1 MRPSAHFKNH
11 QECNVQFHL
20 NGFRTGD
27 PGLLDAVASKP
38 ALEGAGL
45 NGITNI
51 LPAEADVLIVGCGPA
66 GLTLAAQL
74 AAFPD
79 IRTVIVEQ
87 KPGPLQLGQADGV
100 ACRTMEMF
108 EAFGFAER
116 VLKESYWVN
125 ETTFWK
131 PDDSAGDNNGQG
143 RRSRIVRSGRVQDV
157 EDGLSH
163 MPHVILNQAR
173 VHDFYLETM
182 QRSASRL
189 IPHYARRL
197 AGLERA
203 PQGGTGGVADY
214 PVTARFERQDE
225 GHQGEIETIRARYVV
240 GCDGARSVVRQSIG
254 RSLKGDSANHAW
266 GVMDVL
272 AVTDFP
278 DIRFKSLIQSASE
291 GSIVL
296 IPREGGYLVRI
307 YVELDKLN
315 ENERVAARNISIE
328 QLIAAAQRIFHP
340 YTLAVKEVAWW
351 SVYDIGQ
358 RLCDRF
364 DDVDGDVD
372 GNVNG
377 SRQPDELETRQPRVF
392 IAGDA
397 CHTHSPKAGQ
407 GMNVSMQDAFNL
419 GWKLA
424 AVLQGRSPPNLL
436 HTYSAER
443 QAVAKE
449 LIDFDREWAAMLSAP
464 LKKPGDLGGMG
475 MEPAEVQRY
484 FVQHGRYT
492 AGTATHYKPAL
503 LTGPRAGQP
512 SHQQLAKGLQIGTR
526 FHSAPVVRVG
536 DGKPMHLGEALA
548 ADGRWRLIAFAGEG
562 DNAGPTS
569 PLGKL
574 CSHLVDS
581 AQSPLKRY
589 TPAGADLDAV
599 FDVRAVFPQN
609 HRQLTITAM
618 PELLFPRK
626 GRYGLRDY
634 EKAFCAVADQN
645 QNGASQD
652 IFSLRG
658 IDRKQGCLV
667 VVRPDQYIAHIFPLG
682 ATDALAAF
690 FSSIMLDAKPHSA
703 T

>member
-1 MRPSAHFKNH
+1 MDGSA
-11 QECNVQFHL
+11 
-20 NGFRTGD
+20 R
-27 PGLLDAVASKP
+27 DA
-38 ALEGAGL
+38 
-45 NGITNI
+45 

-116 VLKESYWVN
+116 VLKEAYWVN

-131 PDDSAGDNNGQG
+131 PDDSQDGD
-143 RRSRIVRSGRVQDV
+143 RSRIVRSGRVQDV

-189 IPHYARRL
+189 VPHYSRRL

-203 PQGGTGGVADY
+203 PDGTSDH
-214 PVTARFERQDE
+214 PVTARFERQDAGHE
-225 GHQGEIETIRARYVV
+225 GKLETIRARYVV
-240 GCDGARSVVRQSIG
+240 GCDGARSAVRQSMG
-254 RSLKGDSANHAW
+254 LSLKGDSANHAW

-272 AVTDFP
+272 VVTDFP
-278 DIRFKSLIQSASE
+278 DIRFKALIQSAAD
-291 GSIVL
+291 GSIVI
-296 IPREGGYLVRI
+296 IPREGGYLVRL
-307 YVELDKLN
+307 YVELDKLAV
-315 ENERVAARNISIE
+315 NERVAARNIGID
-328 QLIAAAQRIFHP
+328 QIIAAAQRIFHP
-340 YTLAVKEVAWW
+340 YTLDVKEVAWW
-351 SVYDIGQ
+351 SVYEIGQ

-364 DDVDGDVD
+364 DDLQPQEVDA
-372 GNVNG
+372 
-377 SRQPDELETRQPRVF
+377 RLPHIF

-419 GWKLA
+419 GWKLE
-424 AVLQGRSPPNLL
+424 AVLRGRCPPSLL

-464 LKKPGDLGGMG
+464 LQKPGDPAGTGVD
-475 MEPAEVQRY
+475 PAEVPRY

-492 AGTATHYKPAL
+492 AGTATRYQPAL
-503 LTGPRAGQP
+503 LTGPSA
-512 SHQQLAKGLQIGTR
+512 HQHLAQGLLIGTR
-526 FHSAPVVRVG
+526 FHSTPVVRLG
-536 DGKPMHLGEALA
+536 DGKLMQLGQTLA
-548 ADGRWRLIAFAGEG
+548 ADGRWRLMVFAGQNDRAEPASPVG
-562 DNAGPTS
+562 RLCSYLGES
-569 PLGKL
+569 PL
-574 CSHLVDS
+574 
-581 AQSPLKRY
+581 SPLRRY
-589 TPAGADLDAV
+589 TPAGADVDAI
-599 FDVRAVFPQN
+599 FDVRAVFQQS
-609 HRQLTITAM
+609 HHQLTIAAM
-618 PELLFPRK
+618 PELLFPPK

-634 EKAFCAVADQN
+634 EKAFCALDDAN
-645 QNGASQD
+645 AN
-652 IFSLRG
+652 IYTLRR
-658 IDRKQGCLV
+658 IDREQGCLV
-667 VVRPDQYIAHIFPLG
+667 VVRPDQYIAHILPLG
-682 ATDALAAF
+682 DTEALAAF
-690 FSSIMLDAKPHSA
+690 FGGFMREA
-703 T
+703 